1 MTYPR
6 FSNKIITAGVPSG
19 IFKPFLTISN
29 EQIINVL
36 RQFSR
41 IAIMAYLIFCCRYVR
56 NIGKNSFFAV
66 VCAVPVD
73 QSLIFC
79 LVFFYLFLLFL
90 LVTITL
96 SVRLQIMASDLLFK
110 LLIFSSVD
118 SLTLLS
124 SVAIH

>member
-6 FSNKIITAGVPSG
+6 FFNKIITAGVPSG

-29 EQIINVL
+29 EQIIKVL

-41 IAIMAYLIFCCRYVR
+41 IAIMAYLMFVVDMLETLA
-56 NIGKNSFFAV
+56 KLFFSV

-79 LVFFYLFLLFL
+79 LVCFVFFFSSFWSSLHC
-90 LVTITL
+90 L
-96 SVRLQIMASDLLFK
+96 SVFK
-110 LLIFSSVD
+110 LWL
-118 SLTLLS
+118 
-124 SVAIH
+124 